1 MAWCVWNVT
10 ADIDAHARWMHMIM
24 RMVTIK
30 WSSPYCGAECS
41 AQYCR
46 FNVDELEMAVYA
58 HL

>member
-1 MAWCVWNVT
+1 M
-10 ADIDAHARWMHMIM
+10 DAHDHEIQSSVIKL
-24 RMVTIK
+24 VTIK
-30 WSSPYCGAECS
+30 WSIPYCGVECS

>member
-1 MAWCVWNVT
+1 MARCVWNVT
-10 ADIDAHARWMHMIM
+10 ADIDARWMHMIM
-24 RMVTIK
+24 RLVTIK
-30 WSSPYCGAECS
+30 WSIPYCAECS

>member
-1 MAWCVWNVT
+1 
-10 ADIDAHARWMHMIM
+10 MIM
-24 RMVTIK
+24 RLVTIK
-30 WSSPYCGAECS
+30 WSIPYCGVECS